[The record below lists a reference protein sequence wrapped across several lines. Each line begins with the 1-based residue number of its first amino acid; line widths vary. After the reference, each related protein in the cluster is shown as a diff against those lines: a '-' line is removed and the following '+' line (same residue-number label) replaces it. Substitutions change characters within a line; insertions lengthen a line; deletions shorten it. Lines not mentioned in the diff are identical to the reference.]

1 MEPQQRPF
9 DEARLVKPGEW
20 DALANFDENA
30 VTEMEKA
37 VDDEFA
43 RMKAQVEQEKK
54 ARKAER
60 KAARATTNQATETA
74 ER

>member
-9 DEARLVKPGEW
+9 DEKRLVKPGEW

-37 VDDEFA
+37 VDDEILCSTREGA
-43 RMKAQVEQEKK
+43 RIVVGMCEP
-54 ARKAER
+54 
-60 KAARATTNQATETA
+60 
-74 ER
+74 